1 LPGGNEG
8 ADMYR
13 MAVVVA
19 LLAGA
24 VTLAGFAMSLDAAL
38 ALFDGGADPLIPYS
52 DEGKV
57 QLEGAITAFETAV
70 GVPSGFRYNTE
81 SAYMNLPIPLKKK
94 DLVTKLAQCYY
105 VLGDVFTE
113 DKASVKAVFVRG
125 RLWGLKSLR
134 MDPAFAS
141 TEKEKGFTAAVEQES
156 DVAAL
161 YWTCADWGR
170 VDEYDKLSA
179 IKHSDPPKLL
189 ALIERA
195 LEVDDSYMLYGPY
208 RALAGFWGGF
218 PKIPLIKYRQ
228 NLPRVLSYICH
239 VVDAPDYC
247 SDCTNCQRDPRCD
260 EYLENRLT
268 FVKYYLI
275 PRRLWK
281 DAYGV
286 LTDIL
291 SAAIGDEYPLYNAF
305 AQQEARDLLVEVK
318 KHL

>member
-1 LPGGNEG
+1 
-8 ADMYR
+8 MYR

-19 LLAGA
+19 LFVIVAIPA
-24 VTLAGFAMSLDAAL
+24 VSAMSLDVAL

-57 QLEGAITAFETAV
+57 QLEGAIAAFETAV

-81 SAYMNLPIPLKKK
+81 SAYMNLSIPQEKK

-105 VLGDVFTE
+105 VLGDVFTANTA
-113 DKASVKAVFVRG
+113 DVKDVFACG
-125 RLWGLKSLR
+125 KLWGLKSLR
-134 MDPAFAS
+134 MSPRFAA
-141 TEKEKGFTAAVEQES
+141 TEKEQGFIPAVEQES

-161 YWTCADWGR
+161 YWTCVDWGR

-239 VVDAPDYC
+239 VVNAPDYC
-247 SDCTNCQRDPRCD
+247 SDCTNCHRDPRCD

-281 DAYGV
+281 DASGV

-291 SAAIGDEYPLYNAF
+291 SAVIGDEYPLYNAF
-305 AQQEARDLLVEVK
+305 AQQEACDLLGEVK

>member
-1 LPGGNEG
+1 
-8 ADMYR
+8 MYR

-24 VTLAGFAMSLDAAL
+24 VTLAGFTMSLDAAL

-81 SAYMNLPIPLKKK
+81 SAYMNLSIPQEKKN
-94 DLVTKLAQCYY
+94 LVTKLAQCYY
-105 VLGDVFTE
+105 VLGDVFTK
-113 DKASVKAVFVRG
+113 DKASVEAVFVRG

-134 MDPAFAS
+134 MDPTFAS

-170 VDEYDKLSA
+170 VDQYDKLAA
-179 IKHSDPPKLL
+179 IAHYDPPKLL

-195 LEVDDSYMLYGPY
+195 LEVDDSYMVYGAY
-208 RALAGFWGGF
+208 RVLAGFWGGF
-218 PKIPLIKYRQ
+218 PKIPLVKYRQ
-228 NLPRVLSYICH
+228 NLPRVLSYICC
-239 VVDAPDYC
+239 VVDASDYC
-247 SDCTNCQRDPRCD
+247 GDIKCCPDARCD
-260 EYLENRLT
+260 DYLENRRT
-268 FVKYYLI
+268 FVTYYLLAK
-275 PRRLWK
+275 RMWQEAA
-281 DAYGV
+281 DV
-286 LTDIL
+286 LSDII
-291 SAAIGDEYPLYNAF
+291 SAEIGDDYPLYNAF
-305 AQQEARDLLVEVK
+305 AQHEARDLLVEVK